1 MSLSVGGNDIKT
13 LFDHAFVI
21 SFQVILHLL
30 DFGSA
35 AHIKSMMLQYVMI
48 DNLIFIMFQEEFQE

>member
-1 MSLSVGGNDIKT
+1 MEQKFCTDVALM
-13 LFDHAFVI
+13 
-21 SFQVILHLL
+21 LHFL